1 MLWNFNE
8 YALMD
13 ANFVHVC
20 CFVAVAVCGCETHCG
35 SRVKDQLEC
44 KTAIAIQRAVGNG
57 EGDSAWNHRL
67 SYAWR
72 SACNHGS
79 IREWQDHIP
88 EPDGGQSTSRHVR
101 QHHIQ

>member
-20 CFVAVAVCGCETHCG
+20 CFVAVAVCGCEKHCV

-44 KTAIAIQRAVGNG
+44 KTAISIQGAVGN
-57 EGDSAWNHRL
+57 
-67 SYAWR
+67 
-72 SACNHGS
+72 
-79 IREWQDHIP
+79 
-88 EPDGGQSTSRHVR
+88 
-101 QHHIQ
+101 